1 MPYPTALLLMIAA
14 LLSACAPSKRAVT
27 QDLTKPVVDAALMST
42 TMQDSNNGSL
52 WNNSGS
58 TMFTDP
64 KAHKVGDLVM
74 VLVQETAS
82 ATRSL
87 GTKKSKKSQHDSS
100 LSGQFD
106 LGAMGAMNPTMRPTA
121 GLGINNNK
129 SFTGSGETT
138 NSDSLIASVTAV
150 VTQVYPNGNMKI
162 LGRRQVVINQQ
173 PQELTF
179 SGVIRPSDISA
190 NNTIVS
196 AQVAQANVSYGGGG
210 SLAAMSDE
218 GWLGQTLDALWPF

>member
-1 MPYPTALLLMIAA
+1 MMPNFLI
-14 LLSACAPSKRAVT
+14 LLSTLILLNACTASKKLVT
-27 QDLTKPVVDAALMST
+27 QDLNKPIVDEALQRYEPQNT
-42 TMQDSNNGSL
+42 NTGSL

-64 KAHKVGDLVM
+64 KAHNVGDLVM

-87 GTKKSKKSQHDSS
+87 GTKKSRKSKHNSN
-100 LSGQFD
+100 LSGLFGLEKTLAANFD
-106 LGAMGAMNPTMRPTA
+106 PTLAMNA
-121 GLGINNNK
+121 SNDK

-138 NSDSLIASVTAV
+138 NSDSLVASVTAV
-150 VTQVYPNGNMKI
+150 VTAVYPNGNMKVI
-162 LGRRQVVINQQ
+162 GRREVTINQQ

-179 SGVIRPSDISA
+179 MGIIRPSDISA

-196 AQVAQANVSYGGGG
+196 SQVAQAKVSYGSGG

-218 GWLGQTLDALWPF
+218 GWLGQTLDAIWPF

>member
-1 MPYPTALLLMIAA
+1 MRRQFILMMTV
-14 LLSACAPSKRAVT
+14 LLSAACSSKEIT
-27 QDLTKPVVDAALMST
+27 KDLNKPMIDLALQSNEI
-42 TMQDSNNGSL
+42 SNNTTGSL

-74 VLVQETAS
+74 VMVQETAS

-87 GTKKSKKSQHDSS
+87 GTKKSRNSQHDSS
-100 LSGQFD
+100 LAA
-106 LGAMGAMNPTMRPTA
+106 LA
-121 GLGINNNK
+121 GLESTLATNFNPAVALNTSNKK

-150 VTQVYPNGNMKI
+150 VTKVYPNGNMNI
-162 LGRRQVVINQQ
+162 IGRREVIINQQ
-173 PQELTF
+173 PQALTF
-179 SGVIRPSDISA
+179 SGIIRPSDISA
-190 NNTIVS
+190 NNTIAS
-196 AQVAQANVSYGGGG
+196 AQVAQAHVSYGSGG

-218 GWLGQTLDALWPF
+218 GWLGQTLDLIWPF

>member
-1 MPYPTALLLMIAA
+1 MRYALLL
-14 LLSACAPSKRAVT
+14 LTLYLSACTPSKSLVT
-27 QDLTKPVVDAALMST
+27 EDTNKPIVDAALLQHEQQNT
-42 TMQDSNNGSL
+42 QTGSL

-64 KAHKVGDLVM
+64 KAHSVGDLVM

-87 GTKKSKKSQHDSS
+87 GTKKSRKSKHSS
-100 LSGQFD
+100 SIGGLFGLEKSIARNFD
-106 LGAMGAMNPTMRPTA
+106 PTLAMNTS
-121 GLGINNNK
+121 NDK

-138 NSDSLIASVTAV
+138 NSDSLIANVTAV
-150 VTQVYPNGNMKI
+150 VTKVYPNGNMGI
-162 LGRRQVVINQQ
+162 IGRREVTINQQ

-179 SGVIRPSDISA
+179 TGIIRPSDISA

-196 AQVAQANVSYGGGG
+196 AQVAQAKVSYGSGG
-210 SLAAMSDE
+210 SLAAMADE
-218 GWLGQTLDALWPF
+218 GWLGRTLDIIWPF